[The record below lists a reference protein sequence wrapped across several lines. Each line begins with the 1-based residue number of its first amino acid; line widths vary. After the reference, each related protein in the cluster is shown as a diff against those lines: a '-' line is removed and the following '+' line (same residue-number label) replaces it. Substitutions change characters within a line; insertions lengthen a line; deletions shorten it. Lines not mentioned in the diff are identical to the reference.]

1 MTQERLFDK
10 PEIKHD
16 KKLLRDPAM
25 AAAIAK
31 CCVYHMEPN
40 TGIAIQVHPG
50 PCRFCEFP
58 FDKKIAAVR
67 DFYQWAGFATIR
79 PDDDG
84 WPEIEPSVEAFMQL
98 PREEQARLATL
109 AAGYTP
115 DEYGEPR
122 LDTGYEYPDGYAEN
136 KWKEAH
142 GKRIREGSISN
153 DESVTADKKRTSAG
167 ETPASTGGL
176 GGRPAA
182 GDRDGGRVGG
192 SAETA
197 RTQRGRLPDRAEEAP
212 GPDEGDLPVPPRYV
226 DEDGSQPF

>member
-67 DFYQWAGFATIR
+67 DFYQWAGFATIT
-79 PDDDG
+79 PDDG
-84 WPEIEPSVEAFMQL
+84 WPSIEPSVEAFMQL

-115 DEYGEPR
+115 DEYGEPK
-122 LDTGYEYPDGYAEN
+122 LDTGYEYPPAPEDYAEVIR
-136 KWKEAH
+136 KSVE
-142 GKRIREGSISN
+142 RIRNG
-153 DESVTADKKRTSAG
+153 ESVTADKKRTSVG
-167 ETPASTGGL
+167 ETAASTGGL

-182 GDRDGGRVGG
+182 GDGDGGRVGG
-192 SAETA
+192 SAEA
-197 RTQRGRLPDRAEEAP
+197 PRTQRGRLPDRAEEAP
-212 GPDEGDLPVPPRYV
+212 GPDEGDVPIPPRYT